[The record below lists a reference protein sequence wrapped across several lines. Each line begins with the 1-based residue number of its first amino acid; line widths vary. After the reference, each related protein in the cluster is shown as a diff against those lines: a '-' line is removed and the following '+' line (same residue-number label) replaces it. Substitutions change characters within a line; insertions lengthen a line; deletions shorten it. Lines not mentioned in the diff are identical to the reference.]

1 MQGHMGM
8 DYPTVEEF
16 EKSMIAFA
24 EAGVK
29 VMITEWDM
37 SALPTASRTANISDT
52 VDFQK
57 EMNPYTNGLPD
68 SVSEAWN
75 KRMKSFFELFL
86 KHSDIITRVTVW
98 GVCDGDSWKNNFPV
112 RGRTDYPLL
121 FDRNHQIK
129 PFLKELAAENKKK

>member
-1 MQGHMGM
+1 MSEILLNGM
-8 DYPTVEEF
+8 PFDDYLAKYEIF
-16 EKSMIAFA
+16 EKTTQFMM
-24 EAGVK
+24 EYLK
-29 VMITEWDM
+29 KWYDDNPE
-37 SALPTASRTANISDT
+37 
-52 VDFQK
+52 DFQK